1 MTDNSEIPNNP
12 YAAKTGSIPDDPK
25 TDHAYDG
32 IEEFDNP
39 LPGWWKWLF
48 IATIAFSPAYWVFFH
63 GGADGRSVAERYD
76 VALAENT
83 RLQFAEIGDLE
94 PDAETIVRFTEKSN
108 WLRVGEVV
116 FKTNCIS
123 CHGRQGEGQ
132 VGPNLTD
139 DFYKNVTNVE
149 DIARVI
155 LNGAGGNAMP
165 AWKTRLHQNEIVL
178 VSAYVASLRGKDI
191 EGGKGPDGRQIPP
204 WPEPTPEPEGD
215 DGANDS

>member
-1 MTDNSEIPNNP
+1 MTAS
-12 YAAKTGSIPDDPK
+12 
-25 TDHAYDG
+25 
-32 IEEFDNP
+32 EEFDNP

-48 IATIAFSPAYWVFFH
+48 IATIVFSPVYWMFFH
-63 GGADGRSVAERYD
+63 GGAESRSVTELYD

-83 RLQFAEIGDLE
+83 RLQFAEIGNLE
-94 PDAETIVRFTEKSN
+94 PNAETIMRFTEKDS

-123 CHGRQGEGQ
+123 CHGRDAEGK

-155 LNGAGGNAMP
+155 NNGAGGNAMP
-165 AWKTRLHQNEIVL
+165 AWKTRLHQDEVVL
-178 VSAYVASLRGKDI
+178 VSAYVASLRGTNA
-191 EGGKGPDGRQIPP
+191 EGGKGPDGREIAP
-204 WPEPTPEPEGD
+204 WPEPPPPEAEPAEGAP
-215 DGANDS
+215 GT